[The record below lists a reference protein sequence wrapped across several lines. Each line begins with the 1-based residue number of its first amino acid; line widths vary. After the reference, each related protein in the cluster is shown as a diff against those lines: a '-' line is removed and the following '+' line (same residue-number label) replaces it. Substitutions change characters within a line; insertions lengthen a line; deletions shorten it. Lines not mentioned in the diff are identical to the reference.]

1 MAAPIA
7 LVTHSLSYAGPA
19 AVQALTQQGFHVLM
33 HDPAFAQPPPA
44 GSPFPLA
51 QSASEVLHESEPA
64 ALIAQVIRRHGRID
78 AIVSNDTFPA
88 IHGPTASLS
97 TAQLRD
103 TLEALVVFPFQLMQ
117 AAIPHMVEQQYGRVV
132 FITSHRTALPMPGG
146 ALPDMARAAANAL
159 VSSLSVEL
167 SPHGVAV
174 NAIAPNYYYS
184 EAYFPRSLY
193 IENEVGRKFVEQA
206 VPVGRLGTAE
216 ELGALI
222 GFLATLPG
230 NFQTGAIIPFTG
242 GWPAAPPRPF

>member
-1 MAAPIA
+1 MSAPLA
-7 LVTHSLSYAGPA
+7 LVTNSQSYAGPA
-19 AVQALTQQGFHVLM
+19 AVQALIQQGFQVLM
-33 HDPAFAQPPPA
+33 HDPSFAHPPPA
-44 GSPFPLA
+44 GMPFTSAHPLP
-51 QSASEVLHESEPA
+51 EVLHESEPA
-64 ALIAQVIRRHGRID
+64 ALIDHVIRRHGRID

-97 TAQLRD
+97 IGQLRD

-117 AAIPHMVEQQYGRVV
+117 AAIPHLVQQQFGRVV
-132 FITSHRTALPMPGG
+132 FITSHRTALPMAGG

-167 SPHGVAV
+167 SPHGIAV

-206 VPVGRLGTAE
+206 VPAGRLGTAE

-222 GFLATLPG
+222 AFLATLPG
-230 NFQTGAIIPFTG
+230 HFQTGAIIPFTG

>member
-1 MAAPIA
+1 MID
-7 LVTHSLSYAGPA
+7 H
-19 AVQALTQQGFHVLM
+19 
-33 HDPAFAQPPPA
+33 
-44 GSPFPLA
+44 
-51 QSASEVLHESEPA
+51 
-64 ALIAQVIRRHGRID
+64 VIRRHGRID

-97 TAQLRD
+97 IGQLRD

-117 AAIPHMVEQQYGRVV
+117 AAIPHLVQQQFGRVV
-132 FITSHRTALPMPGG
+132 FITSHRTALPMAGG

-167 SPHGVAV
+167 SPHGIAV

-206 VPVGRLGTAE
+206 VPAGRLGTAE

-222 GFLATLPG
+222 AFLATLPG
-230 NFQTGAIIPFTG
+230 HFQTGAIIPFTG